1 MKFFQIKRASGTA
14 VAVWVDNNGKA
25 HKQTFS
31 VKKTDAQIKREIMG
45 VEAPETDT
53 VETADN
59 GEVQQTSA
67 SVSAAPD
74 TDNKAVLRAHYIEFL
89 KGKGV
94 DMSTERSFRRLEE
107 VYKEHGGK

>member
-14 VAVWVDNNGKA
+14 VAVWVDDNGQA

-31 VKKTDAQIKREIMG
+31 VKKTDAQIKREITG
-45 VEAPETDT
+45 ITNETPDTGT

-59 GEVQQTSA
+59 GGSKQP
-67 SVSAAPD
+67 AAPE
-74 TDNKAVLRAHYIEFL
+74 TDNKAVLRAHYIEYL
-89 KGKGV
+89 KSKGV

-107 VYKEHGGK
+107 VYKENGGK